1 MLIKKILE
9 HKTRNGL
16 LAFLAGLIFAVIA
29 LYIDVIRGNSLG
41 TIGLYQIVGALTGY
55 TISGIGIVMVMKET
69 ELRKTLQTFLFYG
82 GGLIAAI
89 SVFADYI
96 GVTGPQGFDKF
107 QMVGLISGLVIVV
120 CSIFVL
126 PQRLWNIG
134 K

>member
-16 LAFLAGLIFAVIA
+16 LAFLSGLIFAVAA
-29 LYIDVIRGNSLG
+29 LYVDVIRGNPLG

-55 TISGIGIVMVMKET
+55 TISGVGAVMVMKET
-69 ELRKTLQTFLFYG
+69 ELRKTLQTILFYS

-96 GVTGPQGFDKF
+96 GVAGPQGFDQF
-107 QMVGLISGLVIVV
+107 QVVGIIVGLVIVLFGV
-120 CSIFVL
+120 FVM
-126 PQRLWNIG
+126 PQRLF

>member
-16 LAFLAGLIFAVIA
+16 LAFLGGLMVAVAA
-29 LYIDVIRGNSLG
+29 LYVDVIRGNPLG

-55 TISGIGIVMVMKET
+55 TISGVGAVMVMKET
-69 ELRKTLQTFLFYG
+69 ELRKTLQTILFYS

-96 GVTGPQGFDKF
+96 GVAGPQGFDQF
-107 QMVGLISGLVIVV
+107 QVVGIIVGLVIVLFGV
-120 CSIFVL
+120 FVM
-126 PQRLWNIG
+126 PQRLF

>member
-9 HKTRNGL
+9 HKIRNGL
-16 LAFLAGLIFAVIA
+16 LAFLGGLLLAVAA
-29 LYIDVIRGNSLG
+29 LYVDVIRGNSLG

-55 TISGIGIVMVMKET
+55 TISGVGAVMVMKET
-69 ELRKTLQTFLFYG
+69 ELRKTLQTILLYS

-96 GVTGPQGFDKF
+96 SVAGPQGFDKF
-107 QMVGLISGLVIVV
+107 QFVGVIVGLVIILFGV
-120 CSIFVL
+120 FVL
-126 PQRLWNIG
+126 PQRLF

>member
-1 MLIKKILE
+1 
-9 HKTRNGL
+9 
-16 LAFLAGLIFAVIA
+16 
-29 LYIDVIRGNSLG
+29 
-41 TIGLYQIVGALTGY
+41 
-55 TISGIGIVMVMKET
+55 IGIVMVMKET
-69 ELRKTLQTFLFYG
+69 ELRKTLQAFLFYG

-89 SVFADYI
+89 SVLADYI

-107 QMVGLISGLVIVV
+107 QMVGLITGLVIVV